1 MARRRIQGQCASAR
15 RKDRRIVSL
24 QQELHAAIDAV
35 AANLKGELMTVM
47 PTWEGFLAP
56 CLEALSDGAIRSR
69 REIGELVADVVGLS
83 DDQRAVLLGSGQP
96 MYANR
101 IGWALSQLS
110 RVGALAKPSRGN
122 YLISDAGRQVLT
134 QFPLG
139 ITENQLDALGKDP
152 KSAIKPYVPSTRVK
166 ETGLIRAVE
175 ITTLDP
181 TEQIVQGVARIHSAV
196 SKDLLE
202 RLLGK
207 EPAFFEQAV
216 VSLLLGM
223 GYGGAGGSGVATQLV
238 NDGGIDGVIDQ
249 DVLGLNKVY
258 IQAKRYGA
266 GNSVGRPEL
275 QGFVGALSGKAD
287 RGVFIT
293 TSTFSQGAVE
303 YAERNTSSRL
313 ILIDGNRLTDL
324 MIRYGV
330 GVQIRDTFHVVEL
343 DEDFFE

>member
-1 MARRRIQGQCASAR
+1 MVRGEVR
-15 RKDRRIVSL
+15 
-24 QQELHAAIDAV
+24 ELA
-35 AANLKGELMTVM
+35 
-47 PTWEGFLAP
+47 
-56 CLEALSDGAIRSR
+56 
-69 REIGELVADVVGLS
+69 ADVVGLTE
-83 DDQRAVLLGSGQP
+83 DQRAIPLSSGKP

-101 IGWALSQLS
+101 ISWALSQLT
-110 RVGALAKPSRGN
+110 RVGALARPSRGN
-122 YLISDAGRQVLT
+122 YVITEAGREVLAK
-134 QFPLG
+134 FASG
-139 ITENQLDALGKDP
+139 ITENQLDALGADP
-152 KSAIKPYVPSTRVK
+152 NSPIRPYVSSTKAPGAVSIPAG
-166 ETGLIRAVE
+166 ETTR
-175 ITTLDP
+175 LDP
-181 TEQIVQGVARIHSAV
+181 TEQIAQGVARIQADV
-196 SKDLLE
+196 SKQLLE

-216 VSLLLGM
+216 VDLLMAM

-258 IQAKRYGA
+258 IQAKRYA
-266 GNSVGRPEL
+266 VGNSVGRPEL

-293 TSTFSQGAVE
+293 TSTFSQGARE

-330 GVQIRDTFHVVEL
+330 GVQIKDTVHVVEV

>member
-1 MARRRIQGQCASAR
+1 
-15 RKDRRIVSL
+15 
-24 QQELHAAIDAV
+24 
-35 AANLKGELMTVM
+35 MTVM
-47 PTWEGFLAP
+47 PTWEGFMVP
-56 CLEALSDGAIRSR
+56 CLKALSDGSTRSR
-69 REIGELVADVVGLS
+69 REIRELVADVVGLS

-101 IGWALSQLS
+101 IGWALSQLA
-110 RVGALAKPSRGN
+110 RVGALARPSRGN

-134 QFPLG
+134 RFPHG
-139 ITENQLDALGKDP
+139 ITENQLDALGEDP
-152 KSAIKPYVPSTRVK
+152 NSAIQPYVSSTRLKVVVPMPDA
-166 ETGLIRAVE
+166 ET
-175 ITTLDP
+175 TTLDP
-181 TEQIVQGVARIHSAV
+181 TEQIAQGVARIHAAV
-196 SKDLLE
+196 SKELLG
-202 RLLGK
+202 RLLDK

-216 VSLLLGM
+216 VDLLMAM
-223 GYGGAGGSGVATQLV
+223 GYGGAGGTGVATQLV

-293 TSTFSQGAVE
+293 TSTFSQGALE
-303 YAERNTSSRL
+303 YSERNTNSRL

-330 GVQIRDTFHVVEL
+330 GVQIKETFHVVEL

>member
-1 MARRRIQGQCASAR
+1 
-15 RKDRRIVSL
+15 
-24 QQELHAAIDAV
+24 
-35 AANLKGELMTVM
+35 MTVM
-47 PTWEGFLAP
+47 PTWEGFMVP
-56 CLEALSDGAIRSR
+56 CLKALSDGSIRSR
-69 REIGELVADVVGLS
+69 RELRELVSDVVGLS
-83 DDQRAVLLGSGQP
+83 DDQRAIVLGSGQP

-101 IGWALSQLS
+101 IGWALSQLA
-110 RVGALAKPSRGN
+110 RVGALARPSRGN

-134 QFPLG
+134 RFPGG
-139 ITENQLDALGKDP
+139 ITENQLDALGEDP
-152 KSAIKPYVPSTRVK
+152 NSAIQPYVSSTRPKVMVP
-166 ETGLIRAVE
+166 TPDIDT
-175 ITTLDP
+175 TTLDP
-181 TEQIVQGVARIHSAV
+181 TEQIAQGVARIHAAV
-196 SKDLLE
+196 SKELLG
-202 RLLGK
+202 RLLDK

-216 VSLLLGM
+216 VDLLMKM
-223 GYGGAGGSGVATQLV
+223 GYGGAGGTGVATQLV

-258 IQAKRYGA
+258 IQAKRYGI

-293 TSTFSQGAVE
+293 TSTFSHGAVE

-330 GVQIRDTFHVVEL
+330 GVQNKDTFHVVEL